1 MNVDEVERLREQI
14 REHAYRYFVLDD
26 PQISD
31 YDYDQLVRKLRAL
44 EEAHP
49 ELITADSPTQRVG
62 SPTADLF
69 APVRHRERMFSLD
82 NVESLDELEG
92 WESRAERLLGH
103 APSGYV
109 CELKIDGLAVS
120 LVYEQGV
127 LTVAATRGDGT
138 VGEDITA
145 NVRAIESVPLRL
157 RGTAPSLLEVRGE
170 VYMSDEAF
178 EALNER
184 QAEAGERLFV
194 NPRNAA
200 AGSLRQ
206 KDPSVTASRRLST
219 WMYHLGSVEGGPAFD
234 SHGEVLA
241 WLGEL
246 GLRVNPASKPVAD
259 LDGVEEYLRG
269 AEQARHSVGYATDG
283 VVVKV
288 DDLAEQRALGSTSH
302 APRWAVAYKFPPEER
317 TTRLLDIRVGVG
329 RTGRATPYAVL
340 RPVFVGGAMVSRSTL
355 HNEDEVHRKDVRIG
369 DEVVV
374 RRAGEVIPEVIG
386 PVLSLRTGEEIVW
399 NMPANCPFCDN
410 PIVKPEGEK
419 VARCTGGLS
428 CPARLRE
435 WLFHFAS
442 RGGMDIEG
450 LGYKTIDL
458 LIERGLIHDP
468 ADIYSLTP
476 DDFEGFEGWG
486 DVSVGNLMAGI
497 EASKSRPL
505 SRLLIGLGVRH
516 VGGTMARTLTRA
528 FPSIDLLLAAPEADI
543 AAVEGVGPTIAS
555 SVRRWA
561 TAAETIELIDR
572 LRSAG
577 VRLTEEVTGTTGL
590 LTGLRIVLTGTLER
604 WTREAATAAIE
615 AGGGTVSGSVSG
627 RTSFVVAG
635 ASAGSKLAKAAA
647 LGVPVLDE
655 EGFERL
661 LRHGPEDRPETRG

>member
-1 MNVDEVERLREQI
+1 MIAEQIDQLREQI

-49 ELITADSPTQRVG
+49 ELITPDSPTQRVG
-62 SPTADLF
+62 SPTIDLF
-69 APVRHRERMFSLD
+69 APVQHREQMFSLD
-82 NVESLDELEG
+82 NVESIEELEG
-92 WESRAERLLGH
+92 WQSRAERFLGR

-145 NVRAIESVPLRL
+145 NVRAIDSVPLRL
-157 RGTAPSLLEVRGE
+157 RGEAPALLEVRGE

-184 QAEAGERLFV
+184 QADAGERLFV

-219 WMYHLGSVEGGPAFD
+219 WMYHLGSVEGGPTFE
-234 SHGEVLA
+234 SHWEVLT

-246 GLRVNPASKPVAD
+246 GLRVNPASKPVED
-259 LDGVEEYLRG
+259 LDGVEEYLRS
-269 AEQARHSVGYATDG
+269 AEEARHSVGYATDG

-288 DDLAEQRALGSTSH
+288 NDLAEQRDLGFTSH

-340 RPVFVGGAMVSRSTL
+340 RPVFVGGAMVSRATL

-386 PVLSLRTGEEIVW
+386 PVPSLRTGDEIVW
-399 NMPANCPFCDN
+399 NMPADCPFCGN

-476 DDFEGFEGWG
+476 NDLEGFEGWG
-486 DVSVGNLMAGI
+486 DVSIGNLMAGI

-516 VGGTMARTLTRA
+516 VGGTVARTLARA
-528 FPSIDLLLAAPEADI
+528 FPSIDQLLAVSEAEI

-555 SVRRWA
+555 SVRAWA
-561 TAAETIELIDR
+561 TSSETIELIDR
-572 LRSAG
+572 LRAAG
-577 VRLTEEVTGTTGL
+577 VRLTEETTETSGL
-590 LTGLRIVLTGTLER
+590 LAGVKVVLTGTLER
-604 WTREAATAAIE
+604 WTREAATQAIE
-615 AGGGTVSGSVSG
+615 ARGGTVSGSVSG
-627 RTSFVVAG
+627 KTSFLVAG
-635 ASAGSKLAKAAA
+635 TSPGSKLTKAAA

-655 EGFERL
+655 QEFERL
-661 LRHGPEDRPETRG
+661 VEHGPEDRTETRD

>member
-1 MNVDEVERLREQI
+1 MDIERLREQI

-31 YDYDQLVRKLRAL
+31 YDYDQLVRELRAL
-44 EEAHP
+44 EEANP
-49 ELITADSPTQRVG
+49 ELIVADSPTQRVG
-62 SPTADLF
+62 APTADLF
-69 APVRHRERMFSLD
+69 APVHHRERMFSLD
-82 NVESLDELEG
+82 NVESLAELEA
-92 WESRAERLLGH
+92 WESRAERLLGR

-120 LVYEQGV
+120 LVYEQGT

-145 NVRAIESVPLRL
+145 NVRAIDSIPLRL
-157 RGTAPSLLEVRGE
+157 RGTPPTLLEVRGE

-178 EALNER
+178 EALNQR
-184 QAEAGERLFV
+184 QLEADERLFV

-206 KDPSVTASRRLST
+206 KDPVVTAERRLST
-219 WMYHLGSVEGGPAFD
+219 WMYHLGSVEGGPDFE
-234 SHGEVLA
+234 SHWSVLA
-241 WLGEL
+241 WLRDL
-246 GLRVNPASKPVAD
+246 GFRVNPASEHVAD
-259 LDGVEEYLRG
+259 LEGVEAYLRE

-288 DDLAEQRALGSTSH
+288 NDLPEQRQLGSTSH

-317 TTRLLDIRVGVG
+317 TTKLLDIRVGVG

-340 RPVFVGGAMVSRSTL
+340 KPVFVGGAMVARATL

-369 DEVVV
+369 DEVIV
-374 RRAGEVIPEVIG
+374 RRAGEVIPEVVA
-386 PVLSLRTGEEIVW
+386 PVLSLRSGDEQIW
-399 NMPANCPFCDN
+399 YMPENCPFCGN

-458 LIERGLIHDP
+458 LIQRGLIHDP
-468 ADIYSLTP
+468 ADIYALRP
-476 DDFEGFEGWG
+476 EDFEGFEGWS
-486 DVSVGNLMAGI
+486 DISVGNLMTGI
-497 EASKSRPL
+497 EASKNRPL

-516 VGGTMARTLTRA
+516 VGGTVARMLTRA
-528 FPSIDLLLAAPEADI
+528 FPTIDSLLDASETDI
-543 AAVEGVGPTIAS
+543 AAIDGVGPTIAA
-555 SVRRWA
+555 SVREWA
-561 TAAETIELIDR
+561 ASPETIELVDR
-572 LRSAG
+572 LRVAGLRLQEETAEQGSELLAG
-577 VRLTEEVTGTTGL
+577 VK
-590 LTGLRIVLTGTLER
+590 IVLTGTLER

-615 AGGGTVSGSVSG
+615 ARGGSVAGSVSG
-627 RTSFVVAG
+627 KTAFVIAG
-635 ASAGSKLAKAAA
+635 ASPGSKLAKARS

-655 EGFERL
+655 DGFERL
-661 LRHGPEDRPETRG
+661 LEQGLTGSS